1 MQKRLDSGT
10 VDVRRLRRKKR
21 RTYSFIE
28 VAIEASEWQER
39 PISLLGKS
47 SKNQDSWGFALLI
60 SVSAVALVLG
70 IQRRSL

>member
-1 MQKRLDSGT
+1 MQNRLDSGA
-10 VDVRRLRRKKR
+10 VVVRRLRRKKR

-39 PISLLGKS
+39 PVSRLGKS

-60 SVSAVALVLG
+60 SVSVVALVLR